1 MPVTRCPNCRRGR
14 AGYLD
19 REKTLLELDLD
30 EIRTEISKYQAK
42 EARIRAHIAGLRT
55 VAPQNYPDG
64 AACPGC
70 THGWREFQNHR
81 KDLEQL
87 TMREAPPALGANTAY
102 LNRLRGRL

>member
-42 EARIRAHIAGLRT
+42 EARIRAYIAALNDRT
-55 VAPQNYPDG
+55 DYPDG
-64 AACPGC
+64 TGVCDIDVG
-70 THGWREFQNHR
+70 
-81 KDLEQL
+81 
-87 TMREAPPALGANTAY
+87 MRWESVDCA
-102 LNRLRGRL
+102 RF